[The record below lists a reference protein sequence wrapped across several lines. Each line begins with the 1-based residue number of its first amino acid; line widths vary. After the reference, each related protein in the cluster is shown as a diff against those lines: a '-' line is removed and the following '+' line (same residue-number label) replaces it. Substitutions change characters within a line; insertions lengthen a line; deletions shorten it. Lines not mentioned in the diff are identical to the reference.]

1 MPDAQSPNP
10 SSLPR
15 LILWTMVVGL
25 VLGAWDLLG
34 QDLALARWF
43 GSGAGFAYR
52 DHWLFSGVLHQGA
65 RRVAWTLQLG
75 LVIAIWWPAGPLR
88 MLPRRERIHLL
99 VGTLVTILGIW
110 LLKNRSLTSCPWE
123 LSEFGGAAAY
133 VSHWNWGVAD
143 GGAGL
148 CFPAG
153 HASAGF
159 AFFTGYFWLRERA
172 PRAALVWLA
181 VTLVAGTTIGLAQQV
196 RGAHY
201 MSHTLW
207 TGWMSWVIAG
217 STYLVLE
224 HTPVRRWFGSPARVR
239 T

>member
-1 MPDAQSPNP
+1 M
-10 SSLPR
+10 R
-15 LILWTMVVGL
+15 LVAWTIAVGL
-25 VLGAWDLLG
+25 LLAAWDLLG

-43 GSGAGFAYR
+43 GTPAGFAYR

-75 LVIAIWWPAGPLR
+75 LVFAIWWPVGPTR
-88 MLPRRERIHLL
+88 VLPRRERIHMV
-99 VGTLVTILGIW
+99 VGTLVTILAIW

-123 LSEFGGAAAY
+123 LHEFGGTAAY
-133 VSHWNWGVAD
+133 ISHWSWGITD
-143 GGAGL
+143 GGEGL

-159 AFFTGYFWLRERA
+159 AFLTGYFWLRERA

-181 VTLVAGTTIGLAQQV
+181 ITLLAGVTIGLAQQV

-207 TGWMSWVIAG
+207 TGWLSWVIAG
-217 STYLVLE
+217 STYLLLE
-224 HTPVRRWFGSPARVR
+224 HTPVRRWFGSGARPAPPPA
-239 T
+239 

>member
-1 MPDAQSPNP
+1 MSGATRWQPF
-10 SSLPR
+10 
-15 LILWTMVVGL
+15 IWTAVAFL
-25 VLGAWDLLG
+25 VLAGWDLLG

-43 GSGAGFAYR
+43 GGTTGFAYR

-75 LVIAIWWPAGPLR
+75 LVIAIWWPVGPMRL
-88 MLPRRERIHLL
+88 LSRRERAHLL
-99 VGTLVTILGIW
+99 IATLVTLLLVW

-123 LSEFGGAAAY
+123 LSEFGGVASY
-133 VSHWNWGVAD
+133 VSHWNWGVPD
-143 GGAGL
+143 GGAGK

-159 AFFTGYFWLRERA
+159 GFLTGYFWLRDKSS
-172 PRAALVWLA
+172 RAALVWLA
-181 VTLVAGTTIGLAQQV
+181 ITLLAGTLIGLAQQV

-207 TGWMSWVIAG
+207 TAWVSWVIAG
-217 STYLVLE
+217 SAYLLLE
-224 HTPVRRWFGSPARVR
+224 HTRLRRWLTPPGRS
-239 T
+239 